1 MKNSSDTIGNQT
13 RDLPTCSAVPQ
24 PTTPPRAP
32 INSKH
37 CTINHSLSCEALP
50 LGNTIEKHNMGLE
63 AAIIQRQEL
72 SLEILKQLSAISSAV
87 SPHFEV

>member
-1 MKNSSDTIGNQT
+1 
-13 RDLPTCSAVPQ
+13 
-24 PTTPPRAP
+24 
-32 INSKH
+32 
-37 CTINHSLSCEALP
+37 